1 MTTTLDTPPTYA
13 DVPPVDLDWLAGRAL
28 QLATSRQAWR
38 HMVQPADA
46 GRWYAPLAVDEQSE
60 AWLMGWPAWE
70 RIELH
75 DHGGSSGAFCVVEG
89 RLLETW
95 VDRQGGGPL
104 RRRRLR
110 PGQLVAFGPDHVHDV
125 VGTEEGQSLSIH
137 VYSPRLRSLNFYEAH
152 WGGRLEWLGL
162 GEDEVTHDHD
172 VIAGGEE
179 GGVGAEGEP
188 GLEGDTVE
196 RHLQVGAGEAV
207 AMDVA
212 GHDLS
217 GPTQRLVNRAPRHR
231 AGRSGRGLGARPLAG
246 IDSSCS

>member
-1 MTTTLDTPPTYA
+1 MTTTLETPPTYA

-28 QLATSRQAWR
+28 QLAASPHAWR
-38 HMVQPADA
+38 HLVQPAEA
-46 GRWYAPLAVDEQSE
+46 GRWYAPLAVDDESE

-95 VDRQGGGPL
+95 VDRPWGPGVSPESPGGSGVSSESRGGGRL

-137 VYSPRLRSLNFYEAH
+137 VYSPRLRCLNFYEAH
-152 WGGRLEWLGL
+152 WGGRLEWLRT
-162 GEDEVTHDHD
+162 DPTS
-172 VIAGGEE
+172 A
-179 GGVGAEGEP
+179 AE
-188 GLEGDTVE
+188 LTV
-196 RHLQVGAGEAV
+196 
-207 AMDVA
+207 
-212 GHDLS
+212 S
-217 GPTQRLVNRAPRHR
+217 
-231 AGRSGRGLGARPLAG
+231 
-246 IDSSCS
+246 